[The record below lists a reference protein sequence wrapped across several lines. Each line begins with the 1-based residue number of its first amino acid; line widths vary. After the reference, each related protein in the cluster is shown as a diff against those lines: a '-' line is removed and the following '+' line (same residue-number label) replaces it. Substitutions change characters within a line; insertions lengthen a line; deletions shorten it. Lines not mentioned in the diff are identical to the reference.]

1 MDNIASAAAAP
12 KTTGF
17 FKHVFKDNYKA
28 ELLNVIQY
36 GIFVMIPLTI
46 LIRNLNYF
54 FPELDEGKNNLE
66 IFVEALGQLGI
77 TFVIILLVH
86 RIITYFTPWGGI
98 DYPNINMP
106 TIIML
111 FLWIAIS
118 FSLGH
123 IGKKIN
129 YLLEKVM
136 PLPRPN
142 FWSDNTLQVAQ
153 GQQAPVV
160 RVTQPLGR
168 LPPPQA
174 TQMVGQADYITRQNQ
189 ITPPIIP
196 PTQGAM
202 PSLPANTMS
211 NTMYTDG
218 QMAPHYNTMGGY
230 NQALDNA
237 AIAQSQQG
245 ARQEALREGFET
257 MPTKEPMAA
266 NEALGGGGFSSF

>member
-1 MDNIASAAAAP
+1 MDNIASAAVSKNP
-12 KTTGF
+12 GF

-28 ELLNVIQY
+28 ELLNIFQY
-36 GIFVMIPLTI
+36 GIFVMIPFTI

-54 FPELDEGKNNLE
+54 FPELDKEKGNLE

-77 TFVIILLVH
+77 TFVIILIIH
-86 RIITYFTPWGGI
+86 RTITYFTPWGGI
-98 DYPNINMP
+98 DYPNVNMP
-106 TIIML
+106 SIIML
-111 FLWIAIS
+111 FLWIVIS

-142 FWSDNTLQVAQ
+142 FWSADAPQAAQ
-153 GQQAPVV
+153 GKQAPVV
-160 RVTQPLGR
+160 RITQPLVG

-174 TQMVGQADYITRQNQ
+174 THMVGQSNYITRQNQ
-189 ITPPIIP
+189 VTPPIIP
-196 PTQGAM
+196 PMQGEM
-202 PSLPANTMS
+202 PSLPV

-218 QMAPHYNTMGGY
+218 QMASHYNSMGGY

-237 AIAQSQQG
+237 TMAQSQEG
-245 ARQEALREGFET
+245 AIQEGLRENIA
-257 MPTKEPMAA
+257 PMAA
-266 NEALGGGGFSSF
+266 NAVLGGGFSSF